1 MKKMD
6 LERNEL
12 IYNLYFK
19 DKLTVSEI
27 SRKVNLSISQISRI
41 LSKSSLYQQEKSNR
55 KEENRKKHNEQT
67 KEIMKNKRNK
77 KQMEEKAIMD
87 KLHTQAS
94 KELSYFSPI
103 SKIAL
108 RKNCS
113 SAYSYNTERKRFELK
128 DNMAYSDDMPKIIK
142 Y

>member
-19 DKLTVSEI
+19 DKLTVSKI
-27 SRKVNLSISQISRI
+27 SKKVNLSISQISRI
-41 LSKSSLYQQEKSNR
+41 LSMSSLYQQEKSNR
-55 KEENRKKHNEQT
+55 KEENHRKHKEQT
-67 KEIMKNKRNK
+67 KKIMKNKRNK

-87 KLHTQAS
+87 KLHRQATI
-94 KELSYFSPI
+94 ELSYFSSM
-103 SKIAL
+103 SKVAL

-113 SAYSYNTERKRFELK
+113 SAYNYNNKKERFELK
-128 DNMAYSDDMPKIIK
+128 DNMAYSNDMPKIIK

>member
-1 MKKMD
+1 MD

-27 SRKVNLSISQISRI
+27 SKKVNLSISQIRN
-41 LSKSSLYQQEKSNR
+41 YEEK
-55 KEENRKKHNEQT
+55 K
-67 KEIMKNKRNK
+67 NK

-87 KLHTQAS
+87 KLHRQAAI
-94 KELSYFSPI
+94 ELSYFSYM
-103 SKIAL
+103 SKVAL

-113 SAYSYNTERKRFELK
+113 SAYYYNSKKKRFELK
-128 DNMAYSDDMPKIIK
+128 QVV
-142 Y
+142 

>member
-1 MKKMD
+1 MD

-27 SRKVNLSISQISRI
+27 SKKVNLSISQISRI
-41 LSKSSLYQQEKSNR
+41 LSKSSIYQQEQSSR
-55 KEENRKKHNEQT
+55 KEENHKKPQEQA
-67 KEIMKNKRNK
+67 KEIMRKKRYK

-87 KLHTQAS
+87 KLHNQAAI
-94 KELSYFSPI
+94 ELSYFSSI
-103 SKIAL
+103 SKVAL

-113 SAYSYNTERKRFELK
+113 IAYNYNNKKERFELK
-128 DNMAYSDDMPKIIK
+128 DNMAYSNDMPKILK